1 MEHLISTI
9 ISRRVFQPF
18 LFTISLRR
26 GNPDLLFQSMSD
38 HLRKKS
44 TRREALWRQRTLHA
58 AYTIS
63 SAKQSIN
70 KIAAYIVD
78 EVVDAIKYFTNHHRW
93 EQVTVAVR
101 RIIKTA
107 AETWRYARLEV
118 AMITASAT
126 ADDRPD
132 FQQASN
138 LLETIANGPNAPDQ
152 QRQLLLSLFPII
164 EREAIHE
171 DIREE
176 KHPGA
181 QGYIYFPGRML
192 YSDDPI
198 IVKRLEEIHLE
209 EMRLVG
215 KEVSRSHDDNRVKD
229 HVDGDGENDHVTD
242 RNENTWQF
250 NANEGSPFPKNGA
263 GPTPP
268 RSPTRNRSGSESRVS
283 ENKPLCTT
291 PANDISNW
299 IGGDRS
305 PTEFEL
311 SPNTSSISSPRR
323 QLLRRDSSAKRKY
336 SSGSHS
342 SGGRSAS
349 TSDAT
354 RSSSTTLGP
363 SAMPSS
369 WGGSLG
375 NGGIAFPRAGPD
387 RWAR

>member
-1 MEHLISTI
+1 
-9 ISRRVFQPF
+9 
-18 LFTISLRR
+18 
-26 GNPDLLFQSMSD
+26 MSD

-132 FQQASN
+132 FQRASN
-138 LLETIANGPNAPDQ
+138 PIESIANGSSAPDQ

-176 KHPGA
+176 KQPGG

-198 IVKRLEEIHLE
+198 IVKRLEEIHVD
-209 EMRLVG
+209 EMRFAG
-215 KEVSRSHDDNRVKD
+215 KEVSQRHDDDRVRD
-229 HVDGDGENDHVTD
+229 HADEDDENDNPTTGYD
-242 RNENTWQF
+242 NNENIRQC
-250 NANEGSPFPKNGA
+250 NENEGSPFLTNGA

-268 RSPTRNRSGSESRVS
+268 RSPTRNRSGSDSRVF
-283 ENKPLCTT
+283 ENKALCTT
-291 PANDISNW
+291 PANDVSKW
-299 IGGDRS
+299 IRGDRS
-305 PTEFEL
+305 STEFEL

-323 QLLRRDSSAKRKY
+323 QLLRRDSSTKRKY

-375 NGGIAFPRAGPD
+375 NGGIAFPRGGPD
-387 RWAR
+387 RWTR

>member
-1 MEHLISTI
+1 
-9 ISRRVFQPF
+9 
-18 LFTISLRR
+18 
-26 GNPDLLFQSMSD
+26 MSD
-38 HLRKKS
+38 QLRKKS

-78 EVVDAIKYFTNHHRW
+78 EVVDAIKYFTTHHRW

-118 AMITASAT
+118 AMITASST

-132 FQQASN
+132 FQRASN
-138 LLETIANGPNAPDQ
+138 PIETIANEPNAPDQ

-176 KHPGA
+176 KHPGG

-198 IVKRLEEIHLE
+198 IVKRLEEIHVN

-215 KEVSRSHDDNRVKD
+215 KEVSQRHDD
-229 HVDGDGENDHVTD
+229 DGVRDEDDENDNATTGN
-242 RNENTWQF
+242 NENMRQS
-250 NANEGSPFPKNGA
+250 NANEGSPVLPNGA

-268 RSPTRNRSGSESRVS
+268 RSPTRNRSGSDSRVF
-283 ENKPLCTT
+283 ENKTLCIT
-291 PANDISNW
+291 PANDVSKW
-299 IGGDRS
+299 IRGDRS
-305 PTEFEL
+305 STEFEL

-323 QLLRRDSSAKRKY
+323 QLLRRDSSTKRKY

-369 WGGSLG
+369 WVGSLG

-387 RWAR
+387 RWTR

>member
-1 MEHLISTI
+1 
-9 ISRRVFQPF
+9 
-18 LFTISLRR
+18 
-26 GNPDLLFQSMSD
+26 MSD
-38 HLRKKS
+38 QLRKKS

-132 FQQASN
+132 FQRASN
-138 LLETIANGPNAPDQ
+138 PIETIANGRNTPDQ

-176 KHPGA
+176 KLPGG

-198 IVKRLEEIHLE
+198 IVKRLEEIHVN

-215 KEVSRSHDDNRVKD
+215 KEESQRHDDDRVRD
-229 HVDGDGENDHVTD
+229 EDDENDENDSATTGN
-242 RNENTWQF
+242 NENMRQS
-250 NANEGSPFPKNGA
+250 NANEGSPLLPNGA
-263 GPTPP
+263 AP
-268 RSPTRNRSGSESRVS
+268 RSPTRNRSGSDSRVF
-283 ENKPLCTT
+283 ENKPLCIT
-291 PANDISNW
+291 PANEVSKW
-299 IGGDRS
+299 IRGDRS
-305 PTEFEL
+305 STEFEL

-323 QLLRRDSSAKRKY
+323 QLLRRDSLTKRKY

-387 RWAR
+387 RWTR